1 MSASRRLILLVV
13 LGLGYARP
21 GYTDPHTPGAPPGL
35 QVQGTGKA
43 QRLIRDQFAPATR
56 AGYDLFAVK
65 CTKCHEMARPIAA
78 LKTGVTPISGGNF
91 EEKGIK
97 EYVVKMMRKPNS
109 GITKDD
115 AKQIINFLRDARSR
129 ASH

>member
-1 MSASRRLILLVV
+1 MNGSTSKLSALVV
-13 LGLGYARP
+13 VVLLAWASVG
-21 GYTDPHTPGAPPGL
+21 HTEL
-35 QVQGTGKA
+35 KVQGAGKK
-43 QRLIRDQFAPATR
+43 QLLIRDQFAPAIRTE
-56 AGYDLFAVK
+56 YDLFATR

-78 LKTGVTPISGGNF
+78 LKTGITPISGGTF

-115 AKQIINFLRDARSR
+115 AKQIIDFLKQARAL